1 MYQIAIC
8 DDEMI
13 ALNMTEHMLNVYE
26 KIHSQYKFSIQCFT
40 SASLLLEKIKEKPM
54 IEIVENNSSLEETM
68 EKVDL
73 ILRKK
78 L

>member
-26 KIHSQYKFSIQCFT
+26 KIHSQYKF
-40 SASLLLEKIKEKPM
+40 
-54 IEIVENNSSLEETM
+54 
-68 EKVDL
+68 
-73 ILRKK
+73 
-78 L
+78 